1 MAESPQ
7 SGQDYSVS
15 EYSYQPTE
23 LDVEMEMSRLS
34 TSTAESI
41 DYSLLTCI
49 DQSQIETSK
58 NFNQLEINQKQ
69 NVDETK
75 SASELSLKTCLSRFE
90 NESSSEDQSEA
101 ERMRIYQEWSSRNAA
116 NAIGMDESSILQNLR
131 NAQAGFTTEDEDDES
146 EYVIRNAQAGFTT
159 EDEDDESEYVISE
172 LGEYSDSHHVDS
184 LSDGSYMETS
194 TGPRILSINIPGNL
208 TPKAVD
214 ACKTIETAAV
224 LLEDARE
231 VYIDMP
237 QEPQGLFGR

>member
-146 EYVIRNAQAGFTT
+146 EYVI
-159 EDEDDESEYVISE
+159 SE